1 MCSGPV
7 TVLHL
12 KRRRRK
18 IYAEGLFEDRNE
30 FVLGGDSI
38 NEL

>member
-1 MCSGPV
+1 MCSGS
-7 TVLHL
+7 VLL

-18 IYAEGLFEDRNE
+18 IYAEGLFEVRNE
-30 FVLGGDSI
+30 FVLSVDSI

>member
-1 MCSGPV
+1 MCSGSV

-12 KRRRRK
+12 KFRRRK
-18 IYAEGLFEDRNE
+18 IYAEGLFESRHGSVVD
-30 FVLGGDSI
+30 VDSI

>member
-1 MCSGPV
+1 MCSGS
-7 TVLHL
+7 VLHL

-18 IYAEGLFEDRNE
+18 IYAEGLFEGRNE
-30 FVLGGDSI
+30 FVLSVDSI